1 MVARVQH
8 DDPALCDESV
18 PVCGG
23 EKRDELHEWIVAPRS
38 YTIQNLWLGSLLR
51 DSMEAINTLIDAL
64 RTANHDARTDI
75 KAEIIALAKG
85 DDGSA
90 VREHL
95 ENLKRGELL
104 EIQWEID
111 DVLDESAA
119 ARRAAVCRA

>member
-1 MVARVQH
+1 
-8 DDPALCDESV
+8 
-18 PVCGG
+18 
-23 EKRDELHEWIVAPRS
+23 
-38 YTIQNLWLGSLLR
+38 
-51 DSMEAINTLIDAL
+51 MEAINTLIDAL

-111 DVLDESAA
+111 DVLDESAPLA
-119 ARRAAVCRA
+119 FLSSPVFLFLEALLI